1 MVTGQIYIDFKFDYI
16 QYTGEDQ
23 DKERF
28 FEVFGEK
35 TGFWLK
41 DKSDNKYITLNEDKS
56 FKFEIIR
63 EDEDYEVIVNTGD
76 YIIFTPSNDFYFIE
90 NVSQFIVLD
99 EEGFNELVKG
109 KSYTTRIK

>member
-35 TGFWLK
+35 TDWWLE
-41 DKSDNKYITLNEDKS
+41 DMIESGYITFNEDKS
-56 FKFEIIR
+56 FKIEIIG
-63 EDEDYEVIVNTGD
+63 EHEIYQNIVNTGD
-76 YIIFTPSNDFYFIE
+76 YIVFTPSNDFYFIE

-99 EEGFNELVKG
+99 EEGFNKLVKG

>member
-35 TGFWLK
+35 TGFWLE
-41 DKSDNKYITLNEDKS
+41 DMIDSGYITFNEDKS
-56 FKFEIIR
+56 FKIEIIG
-63 EDEDYEVIVNTGD
+63 EDEIYQNIVNTGD
-76 YIIFTPSNDFYFIE
+76 YIVFTPSNDFYFIE